1 MNTRPADNPEAYS
14 TALTGRRWAS
24 AALYA
29 ALLLV
34 AFWTAREFVPAIA
47 WAAVIAIS
55 VWPMLQWLEQR
66 RPFRNRPVLLALV
79 LTSLISIVFVVPLL
93 MLAAQGIAEADSA
106 RQWVVGIMRT
116 GIPVPDLIG
125 HLPFGAVQIASWWQH
140 NLAIPLSSSPLASLI
155 AAHGM
160 HGAQA
165 ISVTGALG
173 ARAAHAVITLGF
185 LLMALFAMLTAGP
198 KLGAQLT
205 AASRRAF
212 GGEGASLLQRMARSA
227 RSTVVGLVVV
237 GIGEGVLLGI
247 AYFFAG
253 VPHATLLGMIT
264 AFAAMLP
271 LCAPIVFLGAAAWL
285 FVNGSTAAAI
295 CVAVTGVVVVFA
307 AEHFVRPALISGST
321 RLHFLLVLIG
331 ILGGAET
338 FGLLGLFIGPALMTI
353 LMVLWETWVR

>member
-1 MNTRPADNPEAYS
+1 MNPRVADNPEAYS
-14 TALTGRRWAS
+14 TAPTGRRWTS

-34 AFWTAREFVPAIA
+34 ALWTAREFVPAIA

-55 VWPMLQWLEQR
+55 VWPLLQWLDQR
-66 RPFRNRPVLLALV
+66 QPFRNRPRLLAGV
-79 LTSLISIVFVVPLL
+79 LTSLICVVFVMPLL
-93 MLAAQGIAEADSA
+93 MLAAQGVAEADSA
-106 RQWVVGIMRT
+106 RQWALGIMHS
-116 GIPVPDLIG
+116 GIPVPDMVG
-125 HLPFGAVQIASWWQH
+125 RLPFGSVQIANWWQRY
-140 NLAIPLSSSPLASLI
+140 LAVPLSSSPLASLI

-185 LLMALFAMLTAGP
+185 FLVALFAMLSAGP
-198 KLGAQLT
+198 KLGSQLIT
-205 AASRRAF
+205 ASRRAF
-212 GGEGASLLQRMARSA
+212 GSAGTSLLQRMARSA

-237 GIGEGVLLGI
+237 GIGEGILLGI
-247 AYFFAG
+247 AYLFAG

-271 LCAPIVFLGAAAWL
+271 FCAPIVFLGASIWL
-285 FVNGSTAAAI
+285 FVTGSTMAAI